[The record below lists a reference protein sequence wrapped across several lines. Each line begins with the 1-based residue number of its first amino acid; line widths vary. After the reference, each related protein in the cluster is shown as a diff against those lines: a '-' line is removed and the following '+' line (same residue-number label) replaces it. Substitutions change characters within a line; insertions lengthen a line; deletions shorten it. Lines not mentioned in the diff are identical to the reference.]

1 MIEEKK
7 AQLIKG
13 TDSSGDIS
21 GILKIKFFKIFAG
34 KIPKNPKI
42 TLTKNTMQ
50 IQPSE
55 LNLSFSLYAIKKDI
69 IVLNEIKMA
78 MDIAN

>member
-7 AQLIKG
+7 HNL
-13 TDSSGDIS
+13 
-21 GILKIKFFKIFAG
+21 LKEQTHREIFFKIFAG